1 MHPAILDAAGYTL
14 LLSGF
19 ITLATLLR
27 EGCKH
32 KKRSPFYIL
41 STSDVFS
48 SIVTAIVLL
57 VSHIEAG
64 VRFSY
69 NWQNNTDDTEV
80 DRTWTIKNDGE
91 YKLLF
96 PRAREL
102 NREAAR
108 DVDSNV
114 TLTCDAKNVFMQYG
128 ILLAPLTNALISLL
142 TFAIQ
147 CNLNVACVK
156 RRCADAM
163 RSSMSDA
170 RLETKHVEVARR
182 RRATSEDQ
190 RELASQPSNVV
201 SANIVQKIMKTFRFQ
216 TAKQDDKKPASLLVT
231 SHWLVPFLVTA
242 ILCFAGYDDMNTVRR
257 TEETECIFESNFPV
271 SFHVFSDAE
280 EIVGSGVHATSLG
293 NYYFI
298 DEKASNKLN
307 VSSVEVNEIISKVQ
321 NIVKNALSYIRNST
335 ENTKAT
341 NLLDVSR
348 LRNMTD
354 YVVTNNTSI
363 ESVTGIDKAEGA
375 QTTNDTVKRIA
386 SVYNLSSQVDNHTYF
401 NEDPE
406 ILLFHDLLKNASEES
421 NWTTPNS
428 SDNIILTSIQ
438 NKNDSYEEDTQ
449 TYFAKAEGDT
459 TPSTANISITQNP
472 TFLSDNQI
480 YADILKRIHAAS
492 VYTALKHH
500 RNHSVGRFGS
510 KQPKQNNLESII
522 ARIKPNSIADLSKY
536 DHFDHDLDTGTSSSP
551 HMINECFVSNKFL
564 KLHLFVLSFAIYF
577 LPILLCCILQVR
589 GEHACENTL
598 AMLKAKVDLM
608 SILLHGNTDDDDNV
622 VIVKE
627 GTRTEWFST
636 SSGSTSRQNSTSGF
650 NKSLE
655 TTDNHGSRTDIGT
668 TEYRMQ
674 LHYSPHGLSL
684 TTRNILG

>member
-64 VRFSY
+64 
-69 NWQNNTDDTEV
+69 
-80 DRTWTIKNDGE
+80 
-91 YKLLF
+91 
-96 PRAREL
+96 
-102 NREAAR
+102 
-108 DVDSNV
+108 
-114 TLTCDAKNVFMQYG
+114 
-128 ILLAPLTNALISLL
+128 
-142 TFAIQ
+142 
-147 CNLNVACVK
+147 
-156 RRCADAM
+156 
-163 RSSMSDA
+163 
-170 RLETKHVEVARR
+170 
-182 RRATSEDQ
+182 
-190 RELASQPSNVV
+190 
-201 SANIVQKIMKTFRFQ
+201 

-668 TEYRMQ
+668 TGKNHESCVEAQNRDM
-674 LHYSPHGLSL
+674 LLEVNCITRICRVVKILLILCVLLWSPIFLGTLLRVFSCIHAPQWLTNTTFLSAISFG
-684 TTRNILG
+684 TIRNILNIYIIKIQKLCSNDNTKENRIYPAK